1 MHEEHCSQKA
11 EALLCQ
17 IQKESQGKLTIFLGA
32 APGVGKT
39 YAMLNAG
46 KECLQRGVD
55 VVIGLVE
62 THGRQETESTM
73 KGLEILPRKNIHYQ
87 HTLLTE
93 FDLDAALQR
102 KPSLI
107 LVDELAHTNVP
118 GSRH

>member
-1 MHEEHCSQKA
+1 
-11 EALLCQ
+11 
-17 IQKESQGKLTIFLGA
+17 
-32 APGVGKT
+32 
-39 YAMLNAG
+39 
-46 KECLQRGVD
+46 D

-118 GSRH
+118 GSRNIRRWQDISELLSTGIDVYTTVNI